1 MEHVQTFM
9 PRVGDTLFGM
19 TDSQATVS
27 PYTGVETIA
36 DAFEE
41 YQEISSTY
49 IETQQAV
56 VDGLQESTQAME
68 HYSRA
73 YELWLDGWKRL
84 LTTDTAPETSNS
96 RPKQGAG
103 RQPLTSPEDRRSER
117 RHSPTRQLRS
127 TSTPHAPESETV
139 LRERIA
145 TLEQRQHDLEETLN
159 EIHREVVE

>member
-1 MEHVQTFM
+1 
-9 PRVGDTLFGM
+9 M
-19 TDSQATVS
+19 TDSQAIAS
-27 PYTGVETIA
+27 PYRGVESIT

-49 IETQQAV
+49 IETQQAI

-73 YELWLDGWKRL
+73 YELWLDGWKRML
-84 LTTDTAPETSNS
+84 ATDTESEKSNS
-96 RPKQGAG
+96 GPKRRFD
-103 RQPLTSPEDRRSER
+103 RQPQTPLEDR
-117 RHSPTRQLRS
+117 RHSPPRQRSS
-127 TSTPHAPESETV
+127 TSPAHTSESETV

-145 TLEQRQHDLEETLN
+145 TLEHRQHDLEETLN

>member
-1 MEHVQTFM
+1 
-9 PRVGDTLFGM
+9 M

-27 PYTGVETIA
+27 PYTGVETIT

-41 YQEISSTY
+41 YQEISSMY

-56 VDGLQESTQAME
+56 VNGLQESTRAME

-73 YELWLDGWKRL
+73 YELWFDGWKRML
-84 LTTDTAPETSNS
+84 ATDTASEKRSST
-96 RPKQGAG
+96 PKQGSD
-103 RQPLTSPEDRRSER
+103 RQPLTPPEGRRSER
-117 RHSPTRQLRS
+117 RHGPTHQLRS
-127 TSTPHAPESETV
+127 TSTAHASGSETV